1 MLKRIKSY
9 LIIGIF
15 LALGYFISSYHIIF
29 YKRNNNIDFDLLEK
43 SYLTLEYTF
52 YNVTTKRPKDI
63 MKIDLLRE
71 AGIGDLLVDFHS
83 LVKHPIRFEPKRN
96 RVQRSVGAI

>member
-9 LIIGIF
+9 IIIGIF
-15 LALGYFISSYHIIF
+15 LALGYFIASYHIIF
-29 YKRNNNIDFDLLEK
+29 YKINNNIDFDLLKK

-52 YNVTTKRPKDI
+52 FNVTTKRPKDI

-71 AGIGDLLVDFHS
+71 AGIGDILVDIGK
-83 LVKHPIRFEPKRN
+83 LTEGKRQELEDRFEYKDY
-96 RVQRSVGAI
+96 

>member
-9 LIIGIF
+9 IIIGIF
-15 LALGYFISSYHIIF
+15 LVLGYFIASYHIIF
-29 YKRNNNIDFDLLEK
+29 YKINNDIDFDLLKK

-52 YNVTTKRPKDI
+52 FNVTTKRPKDI

-71 AGIGDLLVDFHS
+71 AGIGDLLVNIGK
-83 LVKHPIRFEPKRN
+83 LTEGKMQELEAKFEN
-96 RVQRSVGAI
+96 EDY

>member
-9 LIIGIF
+9 IFIGIF

-29 YKRNNNIDFDLLEK
+29 YKLNNNLDVKLLKK

-52 YNVTTKRPKDI
+52 FNVTTKRGADV
-63 MKIDLLRE
+63 MKIDLLRWAE
-71 AGIGDLLVDFHS
+71 IGDLLVEIGK
-83 LVKHPIRFEPKRN
+83 LTEGERQALEAKYEN
-96 RVQRSVGAI
+96 EGY

>member
-9 LIIGIF
+9 IIIGIF
-15 LALGYFISSYHIIF
+15 LALGYFISSHHIIL
-29 YKRNNNIDFDLLEK
+29 YKMNNSLGFDLLKK

-52 YNVTTKRPKDI
+52 YNVTTKRPEDI

-71 AGIGDLLVDFHS
+71 AGIGDLLVDIGK
-83 LVKHPIRFEPKRN
+83 LTEGKKQELEAKFEYEN
-96 RVQRSVGAI
+96 Y

>member
-9 LIIGIF
+9 IVICIF

-29 YKRNNNIDFDLLEK
+29 YKINNKFDFDLLKK

-52 YNVTTKRPKDI
+52 FNVTTKRPKDI
-63 MKIDLLRE
+63 MKIDLLRV
-71 AGIGDLLVDFHS
+71 AGIGDLLVEIGKLTEGEKLELEAKFDQ
-83 LVKHPIRFEPKRN
+83 EN
-96 RVQRSVGAI
+96 Y

>member
-9 LIIGIF
+9 ILIGIF
-15 LALGYFISSYHIIF
+15 LALGYFISNYHIIF
-29 YKRNNNIDFDLLEK
+29 YKLNNNLGFDLLTK

-52 YNVTTKRPKDI
+52 FNVTTKRPEDI

-71 AGIGDLLVDFHS
+71 AGIGDLLVEVGK
-83 LVKHPIRFEPKRN
+83 LTEGKRQELEAKFEN
-96 RVQRSVGAI
+96 EDY

>member
-9 LIIGIF
+9 IIIGIF
-15 LALGYFISSYHIIF
+15 LALGYFIASYHIIF
-29 YKRNNNIDFDLLEK
+29 YKINHNIDFDLLKK

-52 YNVTTKRPKDI
+52 FNVTTKRPKDI

-71 AGIGDLLVDFHS
+71 AGIGDLLVDIGK
-83 LVKHPIRFEPKRN
+83 LTEGKRQELEAKFEN
-96 RVQRSVGAI
+96 EDY

>member
-9 LIIGIF
+9 ILFGIF
-15 LALGYFISSYHIIF
+15 LALGYFISSYHFIF
-29 YKRNNNIDFDLLEK
+29 YKINNNLDYALLKK

-52 YNVTTKRPKDI
+52 FNVTTKRPEDI

-71 AGIGDLLVDFHS
+71 AGIGDLLVEVGK
-83 LVKHPIRFEPKRN
+83 LTEGKRQELEAKYAN
-96 RVQRSVGAI
+96 EGY

>member
-9 LIIGIF
+9 IIIGIF
-15 LALGYFISSYHIIF
+15 LALGYFISSHHIIL
-29 YKRNNNIDFDLLEK
+29 YKMNNSLGFDLLEK

-52 YNVTTKRPKDI
+52 YNVTTKRPEDI

-71 AGIGDLLVDFHS
+71 AGIGDLLVDIGK
-83 LVKHPIRFEPKRN
+83 LTEGKKQELEAKFEYEN
-96 RVQRSVGAI
+96 Y